1 MSSKATDLMF
11 IYSFAKLAETAVAQ
25 LKFSDFFEDA
35 KQAVISDSPNKDSE
49 EYSKLKAQGYVFCS
63 YIEHRLDLALLV
75 KPTKEVADK
84 FHLAVGESIGSV
96 DINKTSGLVSFK
108 SAGINKAHFTCE
120 RIAAKID
127 LDELKKETDSAQVYG
142 NLRTEQ
148 LLKKFHN
155 LQNQRF
161 NSPLKKE
168 KQLKYLAQ
176 MVWISAG
183 YALKDFDLVSRANNG
198 DCDQFYR
205 NEHNYKFLR
214 ENLGIKTSL

>member
-11 IYSFAKLAETAVAQ
+11 IYSFTKLAKTSVAK

-35 KQAVISDSPNKDSE
+35 KQAVISDSQNNASE
-49 EYSKLKAQGYVFCS
+49 EYCKLKAEGYIFCTF
-63 YIEHRLDLALLV
+63 IEHRLELALLV
-75 KPTKEVADK
+75 KPTKEVAEK
-84 FHLAVGESIGSV
+84 FNQAVGEPIDSV
-96 DINKTSGLVSFK
+96 VINKISGLVSFK
-108 SAGINKAHFTCE
+108 SAGSNKASFAFE

-127 LDELKKETDSAQVYG
+127 LDELKKETEAAQVYG
-142 NLRTEQ
+142 SLRTEE
-148 LLKKFHN
+148 LLKKFHS

-168 KQLKYLAQ
+168 KQLKYYAQ

-214 ENLGIKTSL
+214 ENLGIKTTL